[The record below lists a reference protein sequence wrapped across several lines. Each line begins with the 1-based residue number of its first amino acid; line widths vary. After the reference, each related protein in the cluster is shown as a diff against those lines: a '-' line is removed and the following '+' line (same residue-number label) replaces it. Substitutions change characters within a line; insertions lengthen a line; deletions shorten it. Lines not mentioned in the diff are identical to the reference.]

1 MDWERSGESGKR
13 ECEPVSPLQWWA
25 MELPWRLLAIACHL
39 INNLSANVIN
49 VEDKALEIEI
59 PSGYMLVYEDQALQ
73 EGVPQN
79 QPELT
84 DSVFANRDQE
94 HFQESLDQLHSPPK
108 PPTLTLGDPQHQR
121 GGAPHPLA
129 SRPRWDEP
137 GGFGGEYAWSGEDLQ
152 RIGGGQ
158 REPQRRV
165 GLNLEPVLAP
175 KNFTVAGQEVKHHKA
190 YFYQHCLVFQQNNWS
205 EYINYIVKLR
215 DIVCQL
221 QLVSS
226 FFCKF
231 VTK

>member
-1 MDWERSGESGKR
+1 
-13 ECEPVSPLQWWA
+13 
-25 MELPWRLLAIACHL
+25 MELPWRLLVIACHF

-73 EGVPQN
+73 EGAPQN

-94 HFQESLDQLHSPPK
+94 HSQESLDQLHSPPA

-137 GGFGGEYAWSGEDLQ
+137 GGLGGEYAWSGEDLQ

-175 KNFTVAGQEVKHHKA
+175 KNFTVAGQEVKHHLRLTFTNTAWCSSKITQRHDLSIA
-190 YFYQHCLVFQQNNWS
+190 IGIILLLQICNKIAVSRICIRLEDFRNSSLHMRFRITKS
-205 EYINYIVKLR
+205 YI
-215 DIVCQL
+215 D
-221 QLVSS
+221 
-226 FFCKF
+226 
-231 VTK
+231 